1 MENNTRKLKGK
12 KIKERL
18 YRIIAMFFVITTV
31 LLGVASGVKPDVK
44 YSEEENRMLAEMPE
58 FTKENILNKKVMNG
72 LESYT
77 SDQFI
82 LRDFWIKMKV
92 QFDLL
97 LGKREFNGV
106 YLGKDEHLMQV
117 PTAPDMK
124 NVNANLKAMS
134 QFAKRHPEVTMNAL
148 IAPNAAYV
156 LKDWLPKGA
165 PVRDQGKDLA
175 YIQKHLPK
183 SMGVI
188 DVTKTLQQH
197 AKEGMYYKTDHHWTT
212 KAALY
217 SFQKAAPQM
226 GIEKPLEHYTKYL
239 VTDSFSGTLA
249 SKSGYH
255 KTEDQIEVYAP
266 EGTEVQYLVNDT
278 ENREKRA
285 TVYDRKALRN
295 KDKYEVF
302 FGGNHAMVQITTAN
316 NTTKKLLVV
325 KDSYANSFVPF
336 LIPYYNEIVMVDPRY
351 YYENIDTLI
360 NNKNITDVLFLYNM
374 DTFLNDNSIEGVFK
388 NEAE

>member
-106 YLGKDEHLMQV
+106 YLGKDEQLMQV

>member
-1 MENNTRKLKGK
+1 
-12 KIKERL
+12 
-18 YRIIAMFFVITTV
+18 
-31 LLGVASGVKPDVK
+31 
-44 YSEEENRMLAEMPE
+44 
-58 FTKENILNKKVMNG
+58 
-72 LESYT
+72 
-77 SDQFI
+77 
-82 LRDFWIKMKV
+82 
-92 QFDLL
+92 
-97 LGKREFNGV
+97 
-106 YLGKDEHLMQV
+106 
-117 PTAPDMK
+117 
-124 NVNANLKAMS
+124 
-134 QFAKRHPEVTMNAL
+134 MNAL

>member
-12 KIKERL
+12 RIKERL

-175 YIQKHLPK
+175 YIQKYLPK

>member
-12 KIKERL
+12 RIKERL
-18 YRIIAMFFVITTV
+18 YRIIAVFFVITTV
-31 LLGVASGVKPDVK
+31 LLAVASGVKPDVK

-106 YLGKDEHLMQV
+106 YLGKDEQLMQV

-124 NVNANLKAMS
+124 NVDANLKAMS

-255 KTEDQIEVYAP
+255 KTEDHIEVYAP

-278 ENREKRA
+278 ENSEKRA

-302 FGGNHAMVQITTAN
+302 FGGNHAMVQISTAN

>member
-12 KIKERL
+12 RIKERL

>member
-1 MENNTRKLKGK
+1 
-12 KIKERL
+12 
-18 YRIIAMFFVITTV
+18 
-31 LLGVASGVKPDVK
+31 
-44 YSEEENRMLAEMPE
+44 MLAEMPE